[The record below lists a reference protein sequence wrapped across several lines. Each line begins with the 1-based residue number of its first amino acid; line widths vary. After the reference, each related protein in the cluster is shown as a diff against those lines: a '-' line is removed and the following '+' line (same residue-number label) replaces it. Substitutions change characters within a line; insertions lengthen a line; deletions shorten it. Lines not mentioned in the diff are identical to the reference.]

1 MSILVLLLA
10 VIFLGIA
17 SGSIGAF
24 TFLRK
29 RALLGDA
36 IAHAVLPG
44 IALGFMVTGTKTPF
58 LLILGACFTG
68 SLSIYFMNQI
78 VQKSKL
84 KMDTAIAVVLSGF
97 FGIGILLITY
107 IQRNYGA
114 EQTGLDKFFFG
125 KAAAMLYSD
134 FVWLFGICIL
144 VIGCIVAF
152 YKEFL
157 LISFDKEY
165 AKSIGIKVA
174 LFEFLL
180 SFLTVLVIV
189 TGIQIVGI
197 ILMAALLVTPASSA
211 RFWTNKLAN
220 LIVLSAIIASISG
233 VAGSLLSYSIAKMP
247 TGPWIVIFLSIIAVF
262 SILFAPKRGVVARK
276 IKSKKLKQK
285 MFHDNILKTFYHLA
299 ESDNGFEKL
308 RTSSDLR
315 NRRYF
320 EEPKLSLALKELIK
334 QDLVIR
340 EENTWG
346 LTDPGWVKAKRIVKV
361 HRLWEMYLT
370 KHLRISSD
378 HVHDDADT
386 IEHFISPELEK
397 ELEKLLA
404 YPDEDP
410 HHTKIPYV

>member
-1 MSILVLLLA
+1 MSILVILLA
-10 VIFLGIA
+10 VVFLGIA
-17 SGSIGAF
+17 SGSIGTF

-44 IALGFMVTGTKTPF
+44 VALGFMVTGTKMPF
-58 LLILGACFTG
+58 FLILGACFTG
-68 SLSIYFMNQI
+68 SLSIYLMNTI

-107 IQRNYGA
+107 IQRNYGS

-134 FVWLFGICIL
+134 FIWLFAICIL
-144 VIGCIVAF
+144 VIVCIYAF

-157 LISFDKEY
+157 LISFDKNY
-165 AKSIGIKVA
+165 AKSVGLNVR
-174 LFEFLL
+174 LYEFLL

-211 RFWTNKLAN
+211 RFWTNKLSN
-220 LIVLSAIIASISG
+220 LIILSSVIASISG
-233 VAGSLLSYSIAKMP
+233 IAGSLLSYSISKMP
-247 TGPWIVIFLSIIAVF
+247 TGPWIVIFLSLIAVA
-262 SILFAPKRGVVARK
+262 SILFAPKRGVVARNL
-276 IKSKKLKQK
+276 KSKRLKKK
-285 MFHDNILKTFYHLA
+285 MFHDNILKTFYHLSEA
-299 ESDNGFEKL
+299 DGSFNTL
-308 RTSSDLR
+308 RTSSELR

-320 EEPKLSLALKELIK
+320 EEPKLSLALRDLMKL
-334 QDLVIR
+334 DLVHQS
-340 EENTWG
+340 ENKWG
-346 LTDPGWVKAKRIVKV
+346 LSNEGWIKAKRIVKV

-410 HHTKIPYV
+410 HHTKIPYT

>member
-1 MSILVLLLA
+1 MSILIILLA
-10 VIFLGIA
+10 VVFLGIA
-17 SGSIGAF
+17 SGSIGSF

-44 IALGFMVTGTKTPF
+44 VALGFMVTGTKAPF
-58 LLILGACFTG
+58 WLILGACFTG
-68 SLSIYFMNQI
+68 SLSIYFMNKI
-78 VQKSKL
+78 VQKTKL
-84 KMDTAIAVVLSGF
+84 KMDAAIAVVLSGF

-125 KAAAMLYSD
+125 KAASMLYSD
-134 FVWLFGICIL
+134 FIWLFSICAL
-144 VIGCIVAF
+144 VIVCIILF

-157 LISFDKEY
+157 LVSFDKNY
-165 AKSIGIKVA
+165 AKAAGLNVS
-174 LFEFLL
+174 LLEFLL

-211 RFWTNKLAN
+211 RFWTNKLSR
-220 LIVLSAIIASISG
+220 LILLSAIIASISG
-233 VAGSLLSYSIAKMP
+233 IAGSLLSYSFTKMP
-247 TGPWIVIFLSIIAVF
+247 TGPWIVIFLSLIAVI
-262 SILFAPKRGVVARK
+262 SILFAPQKGVVARNM
-276 IKSKKLKQK
+276 KSKRLKK
-285 MFHDNILKTFYHLA
+285 IMLHDNILKTFYHLA
-299 ESDNGFEKL
+299 EVDQDFEKY
-308 RTSSDLR
+308 RTNSDLR

-320 EEPKLSLALKELIK
+320 EEPILSYALNDLQKQELICK
-334 QDLVIR
+334 KDSQF
-340 EENTWG
+340 G
-346 LTDPGWVKAKRIVKV
+346 LTSEGWIKAKRIVKV

-386 IEHFISPELEK
+386 IEHFISPELEN
-397 ELEKLLA
+397 ELEKLLS
-404 YPDEDP
+404 YPDKDP
-410 HHTKIPYV
+410 HQTKIPYI

>member
-1 MSILVLLLA
+1 MSMLIILLSVILLG
-10 VIFLGIA
+10 VA

-44 IALGFMVTGTKTPF
+44 VALGFMLTGTKAPF
-58 LLILGACFTG
+58 YLILGACSTG
-68 SLSIYFMNQI
+68 ALSIYLMNQI
-78 VQKSKL
+78 VEKSKL
-84 KMDTAIAVVLSGF
+84 KMDTAIAVVLSTF
-97 FGIGILLITY
+97 FGFGILLITY

-125 KAAAMLYSD
+125 KAAAMLQAD
-134 FVWLFGICIL
+134 FIWLFAVCTL
-144 VIGCIVAF
+144 VIATIVTF

-157 LISFDKEY
+157 LVAFDKEY
-165 AKSIGIKVA
+165 AKSIGIKVS

-189 TGIQIVGI
+189 VGIQIVGI

-211 RFWTNKLAN
+211 RFWTNKLSHM
-220 LIVLSAIIASISG
+220 IVFSSVIAAISG
-233 VAGSLLSYSIAKMP
+233 IAGSYLSYSFTKMP
-247 TGPWIVIFLSIIAVF
+247 TGPWIVIFLSVFAVT
-262 SILFAPKRGVVARK
+262 SILLAPKRGVLARNMK
-276 IKSKKLKQK
+276 RKALKRK
-285 MFHDNILKTFYHLA
+285 MHEDNILKTFYHLA
-299 ESDNGFEKL
+299 ETNEDFDSL

-315 NRRYF
+315 ERRYF
-320 EEPKLSLALKELIK
+320 EEPQLTKALMDLEKQGLAFQKE
-334 QDLVIR
+334 
-340 EENTWG
+340 TGWG
-346 LTDPGWVKAKRIVKV
+346 LTVDGWKGAKRIVKV
-361 HRLWEMYLT
+361 HRLWEMYLN

-386 IEHFISPELEK
+386 IEHFISPELER
-397 ELEKLLA
+397 ELENLLA

-410 HHTKIPYV
+410 HHTKIPYI

>member
-1 MSILVLLLA
+1 MSILIILLA
-10 VIFLGIA
+10 VVSLGIA

-44 IALGFMVTGTKTPF
+44 VALGFMVTGTKAPF
-58 LLILGACFTG
+58 WLILGACFTG

-78 VQKSKL
+78 VKRTKL

-97 FGIGILLITY
+97 FGIGILLITF

-134 FVWLFGICIL
+134 FVWLFSICIL
-144 VIGCIVAF
+144 VITCITIF

-157 LISFDKEY
+157 LVSFDKAF
-165 AKSIGIKVA
+165 AKSIGLNVA

-211 RFWTNKLAN
+211 RFWTNKLVN
-220 LIVLSAIIASISG
+220 LILLSSVIASISG
-233 VAGSLLSYSIAKMP
+233 IAGALLSYSVSKMP
-247 TGPWIVIFLSIIAVF
+247 TGPWIVIFLSLIAVF
-262 SILFAPKRGVVARK
+262 SILFAPKRGVVARNL
-276 IKSKKLKQK
+276 KSKRLKQK

-299 ESDNGFEKL
+299 ESDKAFDKL
-308 RTSSDLR
+308 RSSSDLR

-320 EEPKLSLALKELIK
+320 EEPKLSYALNDLCKIG
-334 QDLVIR
+334 LVIK
-340 EENTWG
+340 EGSLWG
-346 LTDPGWVKAKRIVKV
+346 LADEGWVKAKRIVKV

-370 KHLRISSD
+370 KHLGISSD

-397 ELEKLLA
+397 ELEKLLS